1 MTTNT
6 PAGWYPNPEN
16 ANELRY
22 WDGATWTE
30 HTHPADAA
38 ADATAETAAMPVASG
53 PAAPTEQFQVQP
65 SDRGVAPDYTA
76 VAPAAAYGAYG
87 AGTGAPNDGDKKGL
101 SRGAIIGIV
110 VAAVVVILAIA
121 GILFAVLNSGS
132 DDEVEANPTPSV
144 SNDGMAATDDATP
157 GDTESA
163 VPAEES
169 ATASGDAIIPDGW
182 EVVESPSGLITYA
195 HDPGLDDAGA
205 FIDLETLSDQMD
217 GIFPGATA
225 EVSGMWIDTSA
236 TDSVGST
243 VMLLTTTGAVDA
255 GNVDAELQAFVESAS
270 AGTEDLQ
277 TGDTETFVTAVGYDA
292 ARLAYSSSSFDEASY
307 ANITIVMSGDTAVF
321 VFASSTT
328 DAAASAQQGQQFAD
342 SLTINN

>member
-30 HTHPADAA
+30 HTHP

-76 VAPAAAYGAYG
+76 GAPAAAYGAYG

-101 SRGAIIGIV
+101 GRGAIIGII
-110 VAAVVVILAIA
+110 VAAVVVVLAIA
-121 GILFAVLNSGS
+121 GILFAVLNSDPGY
-132 DDEVEANPTPSV
+132 EPAPSV

-157 GDTESA
+157 GATESD
-163 VPAEES
+163 VPAEETDAEDEP
-169 ATASGDAIIPDGW
+169 ATASGDAIIADGW

-205 FIDLETLSDQMD
+205 FIDLDTLSDQMD

-255 GNVDAELQAFVESAS
+255 SNLDAELQAFVDSAS
-270 AGTEDLQ
+270 AGTDDVQ
-277 TGDTETFVTAVGYDA
+277 IGDTETFVTAVGYDA

-307 ANITIVMSGDTAVF
+307 ANITIVLSGDTAVF

-328 DAAASAQQGQQFAD
+328 DAAASAQLGQQFAD